1 MTIEPTIT
9 TTIIIKIIIAITILT
24 ILIIIIIRRRI
35 VKIDMIY
42 NIWYSPLKD
51 PLK

>member
-9 TTIIIKIIIAITILT
+9 TTIIIKIIITITILT
-24 ILIIIIIRRRI
+24 ILIIIRRRI

>member
-24 ILIIIIIRRRI
+24 ILIIIIRRRI

>member
-1 MTIEPTIT
+1 MIIEPTIA
-9 TTIIIKIIIAITILT
+9 TTIIIKIIITITILT
-24 ILIIIIIRRRI
+24 ILIIRTRRI
-35 VKIDMIY
+35 VQIDMIY